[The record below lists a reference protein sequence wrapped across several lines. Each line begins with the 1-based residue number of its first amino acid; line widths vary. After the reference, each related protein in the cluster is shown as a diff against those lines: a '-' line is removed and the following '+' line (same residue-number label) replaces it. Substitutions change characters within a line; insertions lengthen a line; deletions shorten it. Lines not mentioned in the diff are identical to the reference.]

1 MVTEARYWGPEHRS
15 SSGVFGGSY
24 SAMPF
29 NPSLNSPKKD
39 YDKEDNDKE
48 DNDRESEE
56 ETSEGLEDVVEDMEL
71 DEDSNE

>member
-15 SSGVFGGSY
+15 SSGGFGGSY

-39 YDKEDNDKE
+39 YDKE

>member
-1 MVTEARYWGPEHRS
+1 
-15 SSGVFGGSY
+15 
-24 SAMPF
+24 MPF